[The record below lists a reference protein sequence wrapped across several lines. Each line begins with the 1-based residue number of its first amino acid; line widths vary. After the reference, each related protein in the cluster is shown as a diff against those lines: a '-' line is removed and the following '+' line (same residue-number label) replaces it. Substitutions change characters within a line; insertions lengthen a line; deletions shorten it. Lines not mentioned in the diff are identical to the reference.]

1 MAWNFYRAGRRLRK
15 PITWPIALRRVFLV
29 SLPIAL
35 PVWLISLLIMVA
47 MGALKRIIA
56 PFATFWNAPPKRLR
70 NERYEYTP
78 HSSRTGEVV
87 RLKDARRD
95 RDAA

>member
-1 MAWNFYRAGRRLRK
+1 M
-15 PITWPIALRRVFLV
+15 

-35 PVWLISLLIMVA
+35 PLWVIALLVMVA
-47 MGALKRIIA
+47 IGALKRIIT

-70 NERYEYTP
+70 NERYEYMP
-78 HSSRTGEVV
+78 YSSRTGDVV